1 MGKSY
6 FFINV
11 SLKQIIHTE
20 PYNITAS
27 LQEAFIRHGWAITD
41 KIDLVDDEMVFVKD
55 MVEKEGYKIDY
66 VAW

>member
-6 FFINV
+6 FFINMT
-11 SLKQIIHTE
+11 LKQIIHSE
-20 PYNITAS
+20 PYNITTQ

-41 KIDLVDDEMVFVKD
+41 KIDLVDDEMVYVKD